1 MKSTWP
7 EELII
12 VSQSASLYKFT
23 LCHVFDRKW
32 RSFQR
37 KHLRYERGQDS
48 LSHVDINSSMVHN
61 NGGGT
66 RVQRVG
72 GQPPPKKMIQI
83 QICQRSLSACSLPLP
98 DRLSRSLGF
107 RSGGKSIAGPITAFL
122 CFLQSL
128 SFCLKQESSF
138 SAKFSRRDVAI
149 VWKTIC

>member
-1 MKSTWP
+1 MFLNQHPCTNLHCVMSS
-7 EELII
+7 IGND
-12 VSQSASLYKFT
+12 YRF
-23 LCHVFDRKW
+23 
-32 RSFQR
+32 
-37 KHLRYERGQDS
+37 RGNICGMNADKTDVDS

-83 QICQRSLSACSLPLP
+83 QICERRSLSACSLPLP

-122 CFLQSL
+122 CFLLSL
-128 SFCLKQESSF
+128 SFCLKQESLF
-138 SAKFSRRDVAI
+138 SAKFSRKDVQ
-149 VWKTIC
+149 